1 MMTFRSY
8 WTLFAGILLLAAGA
22 CAQKEQVFVPEGH
35 ITMTFS
41 TEDPATKVVTPGT
54 GDANDGGKIVVDA
67 NGKSDLIIAVVN
79 SSNTIIAWY
88 PEDFGDVPRGTT
100 YTATEST
107 LTASSPVD
115 ETTITI
121 SGPGRG
127 SYTVYA
133 VANSSRQTD
142 LRTSIASQTT
152 LAGLEAVTISAA
164 GEPSFTPMLL
174 SAKGS
179 LSVNASGSGQVF
191 LPLLRVVGK
200 VSYSFR
206 NETGEELQLYACSV
220 TLKDMNPSQGYLF
233 TREIDFVTDV
243 DRDLEITEDSPDPIA
258 NNSTLTLSPKFV
270 FPSTAPAQLI
280 GYRYLCDI
288 TFRTLA
294 GEEPYNPNDPD
305 TYVAH
310 SYTDVPIHDSRSA
323 DIKAVERNKRLNIVS
338 RISRRAEEYV
348 ASFNFELLPWE
359 EVSQSIHFD

>member
-1 MMTFRSY
+1 MISFRSY
-8 WTLFAGILLLAAGA
+8 WTLFAGILLLAAGS
-22 CAQKEQVFVPEGH
+22 CAQKEQVFIPEGH

-41 TEDPATKVVTPGT
+41 TEDPETKVITPGT
-54 GDANDGGKIVVDA
+54 GDVNDGGKIVVDA
-67 NGKSDLIIAVVN
+67 NGKPDLIIAVVN
-79 SSNTIIAWY
+79 NSNTIIAWY
-88 PEDFGDVPRGTT
+88 PESFGAVPGGTT
-100 YTATEST
+100 YSATEST
-107 LTASSPVD
+107 LTASTPVD

-121 SGPGRG
+121 SGPERG

-133 VANSSRQTD
+133 VANSSGQTD

-179 LSVNASGSGQVF
+179 LSVNASGGGQVS

-206 NETGEELQLYACSV
+206 NETGDELQLYACSV
-220 TLKDMNPSQGYLF
+220 TIKNMNPSQGYLF
-233 TREIDFVTDV
+233 ARENDFVSGV
-243 DRDLEITEDSPDPIA
+243 DRDLVISDNSPAPIA
-258 NNSTLTLSPKFV
+258 NNSTLTLTPKFV

-294 GEEPYNPNDPD
+294 GEDPYDPDDPD
-305 TYVAH
+305 TYVTH

-323 DIKAVERNKRLNIVS
+323 DIKAVERNKRLIIVS
-338 RISRRAEEYV
+338 RISKRAEEYV
-348 ASFNFELLPWE
+348 ASFNFELLPWV
-359 EVSQSIHFD
+359 EVSQSIEFN

>member
-8 WTLFAGILLLAAGA
+8 CTLFAGILLLAVGS

-67 NGKSDLIIAVVN
+67 NGKPDLIIAVVN

-88 PEDFGDVPRGTT
+88 PENFGAVPGGTT

-133 VANSSRQTD
+133 VANSSGQTT

-179 LSVNASGSGQVF
+179 LSVNASGSGQVY

-206 NETGEELQLYACSV
+206 NETGDELQLYACSV

-233 TREIDFVTDV
+233 TREIDFVTGV
-243 DRDLEITEDSPDPIA
+243 DRDLVITEDSPDPID

-280 GYRYLCDI
+280 GNRYLCDI
-288 TFRTLA
+288 TFRTLK
-294 GEEPYNPNDPD
+294 GEGPYNDADPS
-305 TYVAH
+305 TYDSH

-338 RISRRAEEYV
+338 RISKRAEEYV
-348 ASFNFELLPWE
+348 ASFNFELLPWV
-359 EVSQSIHFD
+359 EVSQSIEFN